1 MEYVLVRYKQ
11 EPDKVVGIAATAN
24 PSEAVELTRRWSRTA
39 PDEGLIVAVDKQAIV
54 HCAPRAR

>member
-11 EPDKVVGIAATAN
+11 EPEKVIGIAATAN
-24 PSEAVELTRRWSRTA
+24 PSEAVELARRWSRA
-39 PDEGLIVAVDKQAIV
+39 ASDEGLIVAVDRQTIV